1 MDISREAIICSGR
14 HLATANEITLGKKPA
29 GFGGVCQGC
38 EFEAACRAV
47 RTEPASSALNLG
59 ATVGS
64 VQLDACGNEESTP
77 LNGGPALSYDDIPL
91 VMRVE
96 GVLPI
101 LRVKKPTVY
110 ELVRSGQLRSIRV
123 GNQIRIL
130 KQDLIAF
137 IKQEPAPGS
146 EADYQ
151 QTQNSAKE

>member
-14 HLATANEITLGKKPA
+14 HLAAANEITLGKKPA

-38 EFEAACRAV
+38 EFERTCRTAQ
-47 RTEPASSALNLG
+47 TEPASVPNLG
-59 ATVGS
+59 AAGRGI
-64 VQLDACGNEESTP
+64 QMEACGDEEGAL
-77 LNGGPALSYDDIPL
+77 LNGGPALSFGDIPL

-110 ELVRSGQLRSIRV
+110 ELIRSGQLRSIRV